1 MRKKIISFLM
11 VLALVLGLFSI
22 SPLSKEVNADAIN
35 LKSIIESATEDITIE
50 ISEDT
55 SVDEIIK
62 IPDGVNVTLK
72 GKNNATLNMTKY
84 IGGENSDL
92 TLCDLNVSMT
102 ASNAIFK
109 GGTGHKF
116 SIYGGEISSKYY
128 LLQGFQ
134 STSVPAMYIYGGKI
148 NTEKRL
154 LAASSS
160 NIVYCPVSDIEVTTG
175 VKEWFS
181 SISVI
186 AQNRHDIADCKIN
199 GESVSS
205 EILIGMNGGTEA
217 EPYQLFG
224 KSKETTTE
232 VKSVLFTV
240 VSQADPTTGGSIQAE
255 GYDVTWGYG
264 GQVTAAEEAGQYVV
278 TPKEGYAIE
287 QIYVDGVLYA
297 PETPYAGQ
305 TGAYTYTGDVPTRGM
320 SVYFAYTVN
329 FQNPDNGTL
338 SVARG
343 DKQLTSGEIVHGG
356 EILTITYTDESG
368 AYRLDEEALQAKGL
382 TGIKYVEGTGY
393 VVCTQNG
400 EDTPKIDL
408 TAEGVLV
415 PLQKTAAPVFSPET
429 GEVDAG
435 DSVTLTADE
444 GAVIY
449 YTKDGSDPAG
459 SSGRFVYSAPITVDK
474 DMTIRAIAQ
483 KDGFLDSD
491 ETSASYTVRSYS
503 LTAESEEGSTVAF
516 TVDGESAVS
525 AAYGKTVKAVVTPK
539 EGRAL
544 VSLVMVTALGET
556 DITDSL
562 SFTMPKEAVNLKA
575 EYMDKPSEPSIT
587 SVKTE
592 SDLKQLAQEVNAA
605 GLDYSGITVK
615 LENNIQLESDWTPI
629 GTYSHPFRGSFDGQG
644 YTVSNL
650 NVVSDSNKYIGF
662 FGYIEGSTVKNLTV
676 SGKITSTYIDYG
688 YIGGIVGYIYETY
701 ETPKA
706 SLVEGCTNYVD
717 ITFVS
722 GWAGGIVGSA
732 ENNNEELTISNC
744 INYGKIEG
752 TALGSEDSKSLL
764 TGVNLGGIAGNFGN
778 PWSVTGTATIS
789 NCLNEGEITG
799 TSPTVIKTD
808 NKSGI
813 STAVYEG
820 GVCCGGLVSRL
831 DRATISNSAN
841 HANVTGPARYQGGLV
856 GVCDRYVKIADCYN
870 SGDVTNTITYS
881 WMRSRMGGLVGT
893 SLYNQYVLNIT
904 NSYNTGEVSAPYYL
918 GDLGNTPLYRSL
930 RYSEIHANDFDY
942 EEGSNIRT
950 VCTNTYGASDIAK
963 LDGGILYAATL
974 NGSTGTSW
982 KDSAVYGRPILEW
995 ETDPEPQECSVT
1007 FEITGADKYSLI
1019 VSKNKDL
1026 SSPET
1031 GENGKYNLM
1040 SGTYYYKVE
1049 AEGCAVETKSFA
1061 VTTGD
1066 KTLQIE
1072 LKAGAEVTF
1081 NVLPADANA
1090 VLTLTDN
1097 SGKQVSPVSASNGV
1111 YKYSLYKGNVYN
1123 YTVKADGYVSIGR
1136 QIQPVKDDTVDITLV
1151 KAVDEG
1157 SITQTLSNRTWNYI
1171 REGGIYAIAEGTSGI
1186 TISIAT
1192 TEPVTL
1198 VGLGTAAAYK
1208 NIFINGVNENVDLT
1222 LQDLFITNDDKSL
1235 SQMTNLVNFT
1245 GKGNKLT
1252 FAGVDV
1258 LEQTTGTSG
1267 YALIHVD
1274 KNTELT
1280 ISGETA
1286 YLYKSEQGAGIGGNG
1301 GNGTPLTPETNGK
1314 ITFDGAKIFLKGTKQ
1329 GAGIG
1334 SGAGIGT
1341 GATPG
1346 DIIVKN
1352 SELNLIANSRGSA
1365 IGGSAGE
1372 TAAPGGNFYVD
1383 AGSRITVNV
1392 DFTGAAIGGGGFDA
1406 GNDSAGGTLVYTGG
1420 SLRTFLDT
1428 NAYSLWKTESVGVNG
1443 NKAITAKVVDESG
1456 NQLYLLTLDTSR
1468 FEEDE
1473 LSVKDEEDTLL
1484 YEGST
1489 HGWKYVNEDYDKES
1503 QSTITATIS
1512 NWTELEDDNIYLYL
1526 TGENH
1531 TLDVNGTKLLLDWNA
1546 ETKSFAVTCG
1556 EDSHSWK
1563 YEQKDDEN
1571 HTMTCKYCNAT
1582 DEEAHEWKDGVCE
1595 HCDYACVH
1603 ETFIMEAATE
1613 ATCTEDGS
1621 SGGIKCAKC
1630 DYYKAKAQVFPA
1642 LGHNEVTDAAVSAT
1656 CEHSGLSEGK
1666 HCTRCGEIIVAQQ
1679 ILDKLPHTIVDD
1691 AAVAATCEHSGL
1703 TAGKH
1708 CSVCKTVL
1716 VAQEFVERLEHN
1728 LEMTGY
1734 KTATCTQTGYTGN
1747 VVCTVCNKVVMK
1759 GTVIPMTNHAIVA
1772 DKGYAA
1778 TCEEDGLTDGAHCV
1792 ICETVTKKQDVIPAT
1807 GHKEVV
1813 IPGYPATATNTG
1825 LTDGIECSV
1834 CGKVIKAQKVIPK
1847 LAPDGWNL
1855 MDGNWY
1861 FYKDGAVQYG
1871 WISDSGKTYYTDLST
1886 GVRVEGLKKVD
1897 GVWYYFNPNGKGEM
1911 LTGLQ
1916 KMNGYW
1922 RYFDPATGRMQTGL
1936 QQINGYW
1943 RYFEAGTGRM
1953 LTGLQKIDG
1962 SWYYFESGTGR
1973 MQTGLQKINSFWRY
1987 FDPATGKM
1995 QTGLQQ
2001 INGYWRYFDEETG
2014 RMQTGFQTINGKTYY
2029 FETEKGRALT
2039 GTQTINGKTYTFDKN
2054 GVLVK

>member
-1 MRKKIISFLM
+1 M
-11 VLALVLGLFSI
+11 VFALVLGLFSI
-22 SPLSKEVNADAIN
+22 SPFSKKVNADAIN
-35 LKSIIESATEDITIE
+35 LKSIIESATSDITIE
-50 ISEDT
+50 ISEDI
-55 SVDEIIK
+55 SVEENIK

-72 GKNNATLNMTKY
+72 GKNNATLKMTRN
-84 IGGENSDL
+84 ITGRNSDL
-92 TLCDLNVSMT
+92 TLCDLNVIADYT
-102 ASNAIFK
+102 AIFLS
-109 GGTGHKF
+109 GTGHKF
-116 SIYGGEISSKYY
+116 SIYGGNISSDYY
-128 LLQGFQ
+128 LLQGYESGQ
-134 STSVPAMYIYGGKI
+134 APTMNIYGGKI
-148 NTEKRL
+148 STEKRL
-154 LAASSS
+154 LASSS
-160 NIVYCPVSDIEVTTG
+160 MNIVYCPVSDIEVTTG
-175 VKEWFS
+175 IKEYFS
-181 SISVI
+181 SIKVI
-186 AQNRHDIADCKIN
+186 AQNGHEIEECLVN
-199 GESVSS
+199 GTSVS
-205 EILIGMNGGTEA
+205 EEVLNGMNGGTET
-217 EPYQLFG
+217 EPYQWFG
-224 KSKETTTE
+224 KSKETSIE
-232 VKSVLFTV
+232 VKSVSFKVT
-240 VSQADPTTGGSIQAE
+240 SQADTTTGGSIQAE

-264 GQVTAAEEAGQYVV
+264 GQVAAAEESGQYVI

-287 QIYVDGVLYA
+287 QIYVDGVLYS
-297 PETPYAGQ
+297 PETPYVGQ
-305 TGAYTYTGDVPTRGM
+305 TGAYTYTGDVPARGM

-368 AYRLDEEALQAKGL
+368 AYRLDEEAFQAKGL

-393 VVCTQNG
+393 VVCAQNG

-415 PLQKTAAPVFSPET
+415 PLQKTAAPVFSPEA
-429 GEVDAG
+429 GKVDAG

-444 GAVIY
+444 GATIY
-449 YTKDGSDPAG
+449 YTKDGSDPTE
-459 SSGRFVYSAPITVDK
+459 SGRFAYSDPISVDK

-491 ETSASYTVRSYS
+491 ESSASYTVKSYS

-516 TVDGESAVS
+516 TVDEESAVS
-525 AAYGKTVKAVVTPK
+525 AAYGKTVKVVVTPK
-539 EGRAL
+539 EGRTLA
-544 VSLVMVTALGET
+544 SLVMVTTSGEK

-575 EYMDKPSEPSIT
+575 EYMDRPSEPSIT

-592 SDLKQLAQEVNAA
+592 SDLKQLALEVNTA

-615 LENNIQLESDWTPI
+615 LENNIQLESDWNPI

-650 NVVSDSNKYIGF
+650 NVVSDNNKYIGF

-676 SGKITSTYIDYG
+676 SGKITSTYIDDGDDG
-688 YIGGIVGYIYETY
+688 YIGGIVGYIHESY

-706 SLVEGCTNYVD
+706 SLVEGCTNYAD
-717 ITFVS
+717 ITFVA
-722 GWAGGIVGSA
+722 GCAGGIVGSA
-732 ENNNEELTISNC
+732 GNHAAELTISNC

-752 TALGSEDSKSLL
+752 TALGSEDSKRLL
-764 TGVNLGGIAGNFGN
+764 TEVDLGGIVGAFGTIF
-778 PWSVTGTATIS
+778 PSGTATATIS

-799 TSPTVIKTD
+799 TSPMVIKTD

-813 STAVYEG
+813 STAVYVG
-820 GVCCGGLVSRL
+820 GVICGGLVSWL

-841 HANVTGPARYQGGLV
+841 HANITGPARYQGGLV
-856 GVCDRYVKIADCYN
+856 GNCNSDGVKITDCYN

-881 WMRSRMGGLVGT
+881 WLRSRMGGLVGT
-893 SLYNQYVLNIT
+893 SEYNRYNLSIT

-918 GDLGNTPLYRSL
+918 GDLGNTPIYKSL

-942 EEGSNIRT
+942 DEYGRYNT

-974 NGSTGTSW
+974 NGATGASW

-995 ETDPEPQECSVT
+995 EADPEPQECSVT
-1007 FEITGADKYSLI
+1007 FEITGAEKYSLV
-1019 VSKNKDL
+1019 VSKNKDF
-1026 SSPET
+1026 SNPET

-1049 AEGCAVETKSFA
+1049 AEGCAIETKRFA

-1097 SGKQVSPVSASNGV
+1097 SGKQVSPVSASSGV

-1136 QIQPVKDDTVDITLV
+1136 QIQPVKDGTVDITLV

-1157 SITQTLSNRTWNYI
+1157 SITQTLSNRTLNYI
-1171 REGGIYAIAEGTSGI
+1171 RAGGIYAIAEGTSGI

-1192 TEPVTL
+1192 TEPVTI

-1208 NIFINGVNENVDLT
+1208 NIFINGINENVDLT

-1252 FAGVDV
+1252 FAGVNV
-1258 LEQTTGTSG
+1258 LEQTTDTSG
-1267 YALIHVD
+1267 YAMIHVNKD
-1274 KNTELT
+1274 TELT
-1280 ISGETA
+1280 ICGETA
-1286 YLYKSEQGAGIGGNG
+1286 YIYKSEQGAGIGGNG

-1341 GATPG
+1341 SATPG

-1352 SELNLIANSRGSA
+1352 SEINLIANSRGSA
-1365 IGGSAGE
+1365 IGGSAGD

-1383 AGSRITVNV
+1383 ANSKITVNV
-1392 DFTGAAIGGGGFDA
+1392 DYTGAAIGGGGFDK
-1406 GNDSAGGTLVYTGG
+1406 GNDSEGGTLVYTGG
-1420 SLRTFLDT
+1420 SLRAFLDT
-1428 NAYSLWKTESVGVNG
+1428 NAYSQWNAESAGVNG

-1473 LSVKDEEDTLL
+1473 LSVKDEEGTLL

-1503 QSTITATIS
+1503 QSAITATIS

-1531 TLDVNGTKLLLDWNA
+1531 TLDVNGTKLLLEWNA

-1556 EDSHSWK
+1556 EDFHSWK

-1571 HTMTCKYCNAT
+1571 HTMTCKYCNAAG
-1582 DEEAHEWKDGVCE
+1582 EEAHEWKDGVCE
-1595 HCDYACVH
+1595 HCGYACVH
-1603 ETFIMEAATE
+1603 EMFIMEAATE

-1630 DYYKAKAQVFPA
+1630 DYYKTKAQVFPA
-1642 LGHNEVTDAAVSAT
+1642 LGHNEVTDAAVEAT

-1691 AAVAATCEHSGL
+1691 AAVSATCEHSGL

-1716 VAQEFVERLEHN
+1716 VAQEFVEKLEHN

-1734 KTATCTQTGYTGN
+1734 ITPTCTQTGYTGN
-1747 VVCTVCNKVVMK
+1747 AVCTLCNKVIMK
-1759 GTVIPMTNHAIVA
+1759 GSVIPMTNHAIVA

-1792 ICETVTKKQDVIPAT
+1792 IC
-1807 GHKEVV
+1807 
-1813 IPGYPATATNTG
+1813 
-1825 LTDGIECSV
+1825 
-1834 CGKVIKAQKVIPK
+1834 GKVIKAQEVIPK

-1855 MDGNWY
+1855 IDGKYY
-1861 FYKDGAVQYG
+1861 FYKDNVMQKG
-1871 WISDSGKTYYTDLST
+1871 WISDRGKTYYTDLST

-1897 GVWYYFNPNGKGEM
+1897 GSWYYFNPNGAGEM

-1916 KMNGYW
+1916 KINSYW
-1922 RYFDPATGRMQTGL
+1922 RYFDLTSGKMLTGL
-1936 QQINGYW
+1936 QKVNGYW
-1943 RYFEAGTGRM
+1943 RYFEAG
-1953 LTGLQKIDG
+1953 
-1962 SWYYFESGTGR
+1962 
-1973 MQTGLQKINSFWRY
+1973 
-1987 FDPATGKM
+1987 
-1995 QTGLQQ
+1995 
-2001 INGYWRYFDEETG
+2001 TG

-2029 FETEKGRALT
+2029 FETEKGRALI
-2039 GTQTINGKTYTFDKN
+2039 GTHTINRKTYTFDKN